1 MMNLMMKLNS
11 DSVKKY
17 ILDIFFPNRCPFCG
31 KVIKWNE
38 PCCEKCES
46 EIPFISTE
54 HCKRC
59 GQEIC
64 ICSDTKIYYDGC
76 VSITDYKGV
85 VREGIVNLKL
95 DKAVNIVDVFK
106 DDIYKRISQMVD
118 ISNIDIVTSVPM
130 HRLAKQKRGYNQSD
144 VIAKTVSKI
153 INKHNC
159 LRILKKSRND
169 IAQHELG
176 RYERAEAV
184 KGLFYIDRKYAD
196 EISKKTILLCDDI
209 ITTGSTLNECSRVL
223 KENGAK
229 AVYCFTIASTHLN
242 ND

>member
-1 MMNLMMKLNS
+1 MNLMKKLNS

-38 PCCEKCES
+38 PCCAKCES

-54 HCKRC
+54 YCKRC

-64 ICSDTKIYYDGC
+64 ICNDTKIYYDGC
-76 VSITDYKGV
+76 VSIAYYRGV
-85 VREGIVNLKL
+85 VREGIVNFKL
-95 DKAVNIVDVFK
+95 DKAVNITDVFK
-106 DDIYKRISQMVD
+106 DEIYKRISQMVE

-130 HRLAKQKRGYNQSD
+130 HKLAKRKRGYNQSD

-153 INKHNC
+153 IKNKNC
-159 LRILKKSRND
+159 LRILSKTRND

-184 KGLFYIDRKYAD
+184 KGLFTIERKYID
-196 EISKKTILLCDDI
+196 EINKKTVLLCDDI

-229 AVYCFTIASTHLN
+229 AVYCFTIASTQLN